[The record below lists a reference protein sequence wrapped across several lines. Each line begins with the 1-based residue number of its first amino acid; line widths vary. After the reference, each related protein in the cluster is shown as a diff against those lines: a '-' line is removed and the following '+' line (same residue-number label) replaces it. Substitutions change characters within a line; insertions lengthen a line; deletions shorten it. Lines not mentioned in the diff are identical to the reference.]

1 MDHNNRVDI
10 LDISFNKAFF
20 EDEVR
25 EGFFVPTM
33 MKRYWA
39 AQLKVLSVIAEICD
53 RHGIK
58 WFADYG
64 TLMGAVRHGSYIP
77 WDDDLDI
84 CMLRSDYVRF
94 FEVAIKELP
103 EDYVIMTIDEQP
115 EYRELVGRV
124 VNSHAIDYSYGHMD
138 EFYGCPYTVGVDIFP
153 LDGVY
158 NDPEK
163 EAERKARAEKVVAE
177 YSQKHRQ
184 ESLKQL
190 EKIYSE
196 CPDYEAEKVAIMRF
210 WIADHNHIYS
220 RKLYESFVELPFENT
235 YIRVPARYDEKLRTD
250 YGEYWNVVKAG
261 GAHDYPVYGEQEQI
275 LSEHF
280 GRHPY
285 RYSMNNQA
293 LLKSVSRYILRASN
307 PSADR
312 TIKKVVFL
320 PCRARWWSSM
330 EPLWEH
336 FSSDPDV
343 EVHVLPIPY
352 NERSYKGEYLDDHDE
367 KDLFPDYVSVEDHE
381 QYDFENGHPDMIV
394 IQVPYDDFSTVMA
407 VPEFYYSHNLQKYT
421 DELLYIP
428 CFDPDDPA
436 VEGDKAEKSIAV
448 LIEQPAVVNSDRIL
462 LGSDKMKQVYVKKLV
477 ELTGEPTREYWNQ
490 KIVLPKDLGIFDNK
504 PQTATTPSDEW
515 SSFVGDIGD
524 KKVILYCVSISM
536 LLIGGERAI
545 DKIRRS
551 LDLFAENVNSLVT
564 VLLPQTAVLDY
575 LEELDNELWNK
586 YEAIVKEIGTTW
598 GNCIYDSKG
607 VSEKYI
613 DRFDAYY
620 GDPGVIARK
629 FALRNKPVMIQNSEV

>member
-1 MDHNNRVDI
+1 MDHNGRVDI
-10 LDISFNKAFF
+10 LDISFAEAFF

-39 AQLKVLSVIAEICD
+39 AQLKVLSVIAGICD
-53 RHGIK
+53 RHEIK

-64 TLMGAVRHGSYIP
+64 TLMGAVRHGGYIP

-94 FEVAIKELP
+94 FEVAKKELP
-103 EDYVIMTIDEQP
+103 EGYVIMNIDEQP

-124 VNSHAIDYSYGHMD
+124 VNSHAIDYSDGHMN
-138 EFYGCPYTVGVDIFP
+138 EFYGCPYTAGVDIFP

-163 EAERKARAEKVVAE
+163 EAERKVRAEKVIAE
-177 YSQKHRQ
+177 YTKDHKQ
-184 ESLKQL
+184 ESLKRL

-196 CPDYEAEKVAIMRF
+196 CPISDAEKVALMRF
-210 WIADHNHIYS
+210 WITDRNHIYS
-220 RKLYESFVELPFENT
+220 RKLYESFVELPFEDT
-235 YIRVPARYDEKLRTD
+235 YIRVPARYDEKLRAD
-250 YGEYWNVVKAG
+250 YGDYWNVVKVG

-275 LSEHF
+275 LFEHF
-280 GRHPY
+280 GRQPY

-293 LLKSVSRYILRASN
+293 LLKAVSRYILKASN

-312 TIKKVVFL
+312 TIRKVVFL

-352 NERSYKGEYLDDHDE
+352 NERNYKGEYLDDHDE
-367 KDLFPDYVSVEDHE
+367 KDLFPNHVSVEDHE
-381 QYDFENGHPDMIV
+381 QYDFANEHPDMIV

-407 VPEFYYSHNLQKYT
+407 VPEFYYSHNLQQYT

-436 VEGDKAEKSIAV
+436 VEGDKAEKSISV

-462 LGSDKMKQVYVKKLV
+462 LGSDKMKQVYIKKLV

-490 KIVLPKDLGIFDNK
+490 KIVLPEDFGIFDKTK
-504 PQTATTPSDEW
+504 PVEISSEEW
-515 SSFVGDIGD
+515 DKFVGNIGG
-524 KKVILYCVSISM
+524 KKVVLYYISISM
-536 LLIGGERAI
+536 LLIGGDKAI
-545 DKIRRS
+545 EKMKRS
-551 LDLFAENVNSLVT
+551 LHLFAENADNLVA
-564 VLLPQTAVLDY
+564 VVLPQKALTDCLK
-575 LEELDNELWNK
+575 ELDDALWEK
-586 YEAIVKEIGTTW
+586 YKKIVSGIGTVW
-598 GNCIYDSKG
+598 KNCIYDSCG
-607 VSEKYI
+607 LTENYI
-613 DRFDAYY
+613 GRCDAFY

-629 FALRNKPVMIQNSEV
+629 FVINKKPVMIQNLEI